1 MRLLY
6 LSDLFESVEVKSLVR
21 LDESIDSDGGEV
33 ADGDF
38 IGAGVLDDLGAE
50 VGTLD
55 GAEILLVGFP
65 VAGVLVQHV
74 GGARLDL
81 ALNDRVPHRLGFY
94 LLARPTLLLVL
105 LVQLLKLLT
114 PHLER

>member
-1 MRLLY
+1 MPLLY
-6 LSDLFESVEVKSLVR
+6 LSDLFESVKVISLVR

-38 IGAGVLDDLGAE
+38 IRAGVLDDLGAE

-55 GAEILLVGFP
+55 GAEILLIGLP

-81 ALNDRVPHRLGFY
+81 ALNDRVPHLLGLD
-94 LLARPTLLLVL
+94 LLPRPTLLLVP
-105 LVQLLKLLT
+105 LVQFLELLA